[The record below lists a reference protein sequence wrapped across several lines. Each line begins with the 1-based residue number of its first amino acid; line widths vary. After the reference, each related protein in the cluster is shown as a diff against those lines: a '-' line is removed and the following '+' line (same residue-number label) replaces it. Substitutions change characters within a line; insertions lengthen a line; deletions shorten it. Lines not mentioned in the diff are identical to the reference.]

1 MRVAVSKTLVFAV
14 VLGLL
19 LSLEAGCRE
28 KKPETEIIQLEGKVE
43 KVIPHPDG
51 TGEIVVRY
59 YSKKHKQEVE
69 GTGLVTAETEILVN
83 GQPAKLSDLKPGET
97 VSGEVR
103 IERGSKG
110 KRLVALKIHVDR
122 AEPMGG

>member
-1 MRVAVSKTLVFAV
+1 MRVAHSKTLVFAV
-14 VLGLL
+14 VLGLS
-19 LSLEAGCRE
+19 LSLGTGCRE
-28 KKPETEIIQLEGKVE
+28 RKPKTEIVKLEGKVE
-43 KVIPHPDG
+43 KIIPHPDG

-69 GTGLVTAETEILVN
+69 GAGLVTAETEILVN
-83 GQPAKLSDLKPGET
+83 GKPASLSDLKLGEP

-103 IERGSKG
+103 IERDSKG

-122 AEPMGG
+122 AEPTGG